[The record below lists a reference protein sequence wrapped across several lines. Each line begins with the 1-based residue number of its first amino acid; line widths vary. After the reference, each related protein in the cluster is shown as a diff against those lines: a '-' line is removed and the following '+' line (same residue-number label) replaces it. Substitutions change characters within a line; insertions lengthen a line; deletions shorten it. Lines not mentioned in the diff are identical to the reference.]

1 MLLRIPQVLTLEQVD
16 QCRAL
21 LRQANWQDGKLTAG
35 PHAARVKN
43 NHQVPVDSPEA
54 QQMAALIIQAL
65 QKNPLF
71 MSAALPSKI
80 LPPKFSCYQNG
91 QAYGAHVD
99 NTVMRVEGGE
109 ALRAD
114 VSATLFLTQPEEYRG
129 GELVI
134 HDSFGEQRIKL
145 AAGDLLIY
153 PSGSLH
159 QVAPVTGG
167 VRLVAFFWVQS
178 LVRSAE
184 QRRILHELDNLAQQ
198 LLRDLPDDHPSL
210 TQLSGVYQNLL
221 RQWMDH

>member
-21 LRQANWQDGKLTAG
+21 LRQANWQDGKATAG
-35 PHAARVKN
+35 PQAARVKN
-43 NHQVPVDSPEA
+43 NHQVPADSPEA

-65 QKNPLF
+65 QNNPLF

-99 NTVMRVEGGE
+99 NTVMRIESGE

-114 VSATLFLTQPEEYRG
+114 VSATLFLTQPEEYQG
-129 GELVI
+129 GELII
-134 HDSFGEQRIKL
+134 HDSFGEQQIKL

-159 QVAPVTGG
+159 QVAPVTSG
-167 VRLVAFFWVQS
+167 VRLVAFFWIQS

-184 QRRILHELDNLAQQ
+184 QRRTLYELDGLAQQ
-198 LLRDLPDDHPSL
+198 LRGEL
-210 TQLSGVYQNLL
+210 TAEHAGLTKLSGIYQNLL
-221 RQWMDH
+221 RQWMDS